1 VGGSGSQPKG
11 RVTKTGQFAR
21 YSVRLLAYP
30 FDGTCSV
37 APSDFGFT
45 ALETNRA
52 GNVRADRFF
61 TPDQVPAEIRNANH
75 GVRGGHAERRRRLPD
90 RLRGRGARLTD

>member
-52 GNVRADRFF
+52 GNVRTDRFF

-75 GVRGGHAERRRRLPD
+75 GVRWVVTLNGVVVYQTGCEAVALE
-90 RLRGRGARLTD
+90 